1 MDKVSDNKSWANW
14 WSGRS
19 GRDQLVIASAVGV
32 ILVFFAAA
40 VAWALM
46 PQYRLLLSNLSAE
59 DAANIA
65 NQLALE
71 KIRYRLDE
79 KNGRLMVD
87 EADLDLAR
95 MYVMERGLPQNQ
107 PVGFEL
113 FDESDFGMTDFNQ
126 RINYQRAL
134 EGELTRTIMALDEV
148 DHARLHLV
156 IPEVS
161 LFKRQDEVPKASL
174 TLSLKPGATLSQRS
188 VQGIQ
193 NLIASAVP
201 GLVSERVAI
210 HDNFGSP
217 LSTATADPLS
227 GGIVAARLEAKRSY
241 EAYLSRKAQDVLDRS
256 FGVGAAAVMVDVE
269 VDHDRKQL
277 TRSEVLPVREGVTGA
292 VTGLRSLRGSPGAD
306 GEGEEI
312 SDLAPRN
319 ATAEVK
325 YEVGRQ
331 EEKIDVTAGAIRR
344 MTVGVLVPV
353 GTLPEERQRIADT
366 IANAI
371 GLDTRS
377 RGDSITVQE
386 LGAAARTLRMA
397 EKLEPMPAATST
409 VIDWKKTALLVA
421 TVLAVLALL
430 LAVYSWM
437 RSGGQLSQT
446 EREQLLKDVRGLLE
460 RMDAPAGRAVP

>member
-1 MDKVSDNKSWANW
+1 MDKGSGNMSFVNW

-32 ILVFFAAA
+32 ILVFFVAA
-40 VAWALM
+40 VAWAMM

-87 EADLDLAR
+87 EADLDMAR

-201 GLVSERVAI
+201 GLVPERVAI
-210 HDNFGSP
+210 HDHLGAP

-227 GGIVAARLEAKRSY
+227 GGIVTARLEAKRSY

-277 TRSEVLPVREGVTGA
+277 TRSEVLPVREGVTS
-292 VTGLRSLRGSPGAD
+292 LRSLRGSSGVD
-306 GEGEEI
+306 SEEEI
-312 SDLAPRN
+312 SDLAPRH
-319 ATAEVK
+319 ATTEAK
-325 YEVGRQ
+325 YELGRQ

-371 GLDTRS
+371 GLDART
-377 RGDSITVQE
+377 RGDAITVQE
-386 LGAAARTLRMA
+386 LGAATRTLRMA
-397 EKLEPMPAATST
+397 ERLEPKPEGTRT
-409 VIDWKKTALLVA
+409 VIDWKNTALLVA
-421 TVLAVLALL
+421 MAFAVLALL

-460 RMDAPAGRAVP
+460 RMDAPAGRVAP

>member
-1 MDKVSDNKSWANW
+1 MSFAKWWAA
-14 WSGRS
+14 RP
-19 GRDQLVIASAVGV
+19 GRDQLVIGGAVFL
-32 ILVFFAAA
+32 ILAVFVAA
-40 VAWALM
+40 VVWSLA
-46 PQYRLLLSNLSAE
+46 PRYRVLLSNLSAV

-71 KIRYRLDE
+71 RIRYKLDE
-79 KNGRLMVD
+79 KHGRLEVAED
-87 EADLDLAR
+87 DLDVAR
-95 MYVMERGLPQNQ
+95 MYVMERGLPQSR

-174 TLSLKPGATLSQRS
+174 TLSLKPGAALSARS

-201 GLVSERVAI
+201 GLAPERVAI
-210 HDNFGSP
+210 HDHLGGP
-217 LSTATADPLS
+217 LSTDAADPLS

-241 EAYLSRKAQDVLDRS
+241 EAYLSRKAQEVLDRR
-256 FGVGAAAVMVDVE
+256 FGAGSAAVMVDVE

-277 TRSEVLPVREGVTGA
+277 TRSEVIPVREGVTGA
-292 VTGLRSLRGSPGAD
+292 VTGLRSLRGAASSSELID
-306 GEGEEI
+306 EDEEQPR
-312 SDLAPRN
+312 LAPPN
-319 ATAEVK
+319 ATTEVK

-331 EEKIDVTAGAIRR
+331 EERIDVTAGAIRR

-353 GTLPEERQRIADT
+353 GTAAEERQRIADT

-371 GLDTRS
+371 GLDAAR

-386 LGAAARTLRMA
+386 LGSAAVSLRMA
-397 EKLEPMPAATST
+397 NSLAPEQVSARS
-409 VIDWKKTALLVA
+409 VIDWRNTALLVA
-421 TVLAVLALL
+421 VILAALALVLALH
-430 LAVYSWM
+430 SWY
-437 RSGGQLSQT
+437 RSGGGQLSQA
-446 EREQLLKDVRGLLE
+446 ERERLLGDVRSLLE
-460 RMDAPAGRAVP
+460 RTDAPPGRPLP